1 MSAFPKQEKIVSSI
15 LYGIEL
21 AKNNYTQWTLQ
32 ELFLSDIS
40 DNFLTIHIC
49 QEIAKLK
56 NQTEIFIDLSISDIL
71 KSSLNKKDLY
81 NEFMKKNKIK
91 NSTFSITLDDKTKNK
106 NSVSRVIISVNAIL
120 NNSMSSHLNELN
132 TMCKMIQK
140 SKINDSSLKYG
151 IFAFYFDVSLK
162 ARIKC
167 KNKIEN
173 ILQNFDD
180 LISSKNNL
188 KSFSK
193 VKDIVEIKNVGEYC
207 FGIYL
212 VQSDLTNKK
221 KV

>member
-91 NSTFSITLDDKTKNK
+91 NSTFSN
-106 NSVSRVIISVNAIL
+106 
-120 NNSMSSHLNELN
+120 
-132 TMCKMIQK
+132 
-140 SKINDSSLKYG
+140 
-151 IFAFYFDVSLK
+151 
-162 ARIKC
+162 
-167 KNKIEN
+167 
-173 ILQNFDD
+173 
-180 LISSKNNL
+180 
-188 KSFSK
+188 
-193 VKDIVEIKNVGEYC
+193 
-207 FGIYL
+207 
-212 VQSDLTNKK
+212 
-221 KV
+221 

>member
-1 MSAFPKQEKIVSSI
+1 
-15 LYGIEL
+15 
-21 AKNNYTQWTLQ
+21 
-32 ELFLSDIS
+32 
-40 DNFLTIHIC
+40 
-49 QEIAKLK
+49 
-56 NQTEIFIDLSISDIL
+56 
-71 KSSLNKKDLY
+71 
-81 NEFMKKNKIK
+81 
-91 NSTFSITLDDKTKNK
+91 
-106 NSVSRVIISVNAIL
+106 
-120 NNSMSSHLNELN
+120 MSSHLNELN

-151 IFAFYFDVSLK
+151 IFAFYFDVSSK

-167 KNKIEN
+167 KNKIED